1 MEKFNFL
8 QRRFDVYDKE
18 KKDWEYLT
26 VMIMFTFS
34 VNFDLFQNMPP
45 KPWLNYIFKYLDS
58 KQVLNIENVKKSF
71 SYNLK

>member
-34 VNFDLFQNMPP
+34 VNFDLFQKMPP